1 MKKIQL
7 LAAGF
12 LVLLSLIVPQIG
24 HAQCAQHAA
33 LDACYADCK
42 SLFSTETLR
51 TACYGGCL
59 IGCAISSA
67 S

>member
-7 LAAGF
+7 IVAGF
-12 LVLLSLIVPQIG
+12 LVLLSLIAPHVG
-24 HAQCAQHAA
+24 RAQCAQHAA

-42 SLFSTETLR
+42 NLFSSELLR

-59 IGCAISSA
+59 IGCATSDA
-67 S
+67 Q